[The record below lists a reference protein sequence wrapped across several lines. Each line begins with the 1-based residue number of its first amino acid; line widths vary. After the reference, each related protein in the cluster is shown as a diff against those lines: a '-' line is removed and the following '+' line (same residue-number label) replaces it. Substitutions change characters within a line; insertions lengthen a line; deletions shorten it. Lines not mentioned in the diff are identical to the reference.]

1 MATKQAHPFVTLRR
15 AIRQSGTQY
24 RKNDDNSSSLFHPDQ
39 GFIYAYQIS
48 AIEAALD
55 VYELSLPNEFREQKA
70 PETLQEQVMAMG
82 NAISQEHESMQ
93 ARDFARTVLAYM
105 ASLKEDAARHD
116 QVMKLLAN
124 LGRDPDLGDSNVN

>member
-1 MATKQAHPFVTLRR
+1 MNAKKTHPFVTLRR

-48 AIEAALD
+48 SIEAALD
-55 VYELSLPNEFREQKA
+55 VYELSLPIEFREHKEAQS
-70 PETLQEQVMAMG
+70 LQEQVMAMG
-82 NAISQEHESMQ
+82 NTISQEHESMQ

-105 ASLKEDAARHD
+105 ASLQEDAARHEH
-116 QVMKLLAN
+116 VMKLLAN
-124 LGRDPDLGDSNVN
+124 LGADPDLGDSNIN